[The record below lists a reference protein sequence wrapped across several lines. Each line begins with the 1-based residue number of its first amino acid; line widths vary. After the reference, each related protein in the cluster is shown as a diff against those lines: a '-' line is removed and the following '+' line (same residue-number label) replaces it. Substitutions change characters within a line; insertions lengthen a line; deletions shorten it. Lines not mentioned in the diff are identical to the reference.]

1 MWLGGDDDETAYI
14 SQTLTLPGG
23 ATTLRFWHWI
33 ESEDLCGYDFA
44 WVRINNISL
53 LTIDLCSDNNT
64 TGWVART
71 VNISAY
77 AGQTVSLQFR
87 VETDFSLNSN
97 YFVDDVMLEG
107 MTPGDY
113 YVYLPLV
120 SR

>member
-87 VETDFSLNSN
+87 VEN
-97 YFVDDVMLEG
+97 
-107 MTPGDY
+107 
-113 YVYLPLV
+113 
-120 SR
+120 